1 MKYVD
6 KNFVA
11 NQEGTKFADI
21 VAKPSFNKK
30 DKIELGCGAIM
41 IISGIYTI
49 AKKFFKAGCIGYS
62 IGEYEA
68 LEEIGVID
76 TSRDEEAKEIFKGK

>member
-6 KNFVA
+6 KNFVS
-11 NQEGTKFADI
+11 NQERTKTADI
-21 VAKPSFNKK
+21 VAKPWFSKK
-30 DKIELGCGAIM
+30 DKIELACGVTM
-41 IISGIYTI
+41 IFSGIYAV

-62 IGEYEA
+62 IGEYDA

-76 TSRDEEAKEIFKGK
+76 DEPTGHIKAHNK